1 MSQCTFNM
9 YVGHKSDLFLIIV
22 SKGTR
27 GTELPPPFLSTYLF
41 SIHFF
46 IISSL
51 FPEFIVDNNSIYR
64 VDTCKL
70 LLT

>member
-1 MSQCTFNM
+1 MSQYTFNM
-9 YVGHKSDLFLIIV
+9 WDNKSDYFLIIV
-22 SKGTR
+22 STR

-41 SIHFF
+41 SIK
-46 IISSL
+46 ISLLFHL

-64 VDTCKL
+64 VDTCNL